1 MQNNIKSREI
11 PLPLEN
17 GETVNLTLNFSKLMS
32 VRSKKKE
39 VYKRYN
45 KIMMDGPQEVFDNTL
60 ILYVAYLCGLED
72 LDTAMSEH
80 DFIQLLPPY
89 MQMVNEIVIDLTR
102 PKKQRDSDS
111 LSETQQGDPENQ
123 NM

>member
-45 KIMMDGPQEVFDNTL
+45 KIMMDGPQDVFDNTL

-72 LDTAMSEH
+72 MENAMSEH

-89 MQMVNEIVIDLTR
+89 IQMVNEIVIDLTR
-102 PKKQRDSDS
+102 PKKQQDSDS